1 MVASSRTR
9 SGSRVDAKD
18 PTDYF
23 FFLVSF
29 LVVIIFAIAPLYLT
43 VFAKLN
49 PTDSISLVS
58 FENQL
63 DSFAKVIVP
72 LVIFGVFL
80 GIFWNRNR
88 VVKNTD
94 FTLTW
99 AGSKNEP
106 EIDFAPIDCCFVCS
120 LFGGAIFRVG
130 VCLFM
135 SESFFSLYKHFPE

>member
-72 LVIFGVFL
+72 LVIFGAFL
-80 GIFWNRNR
+80 GYLGTEIE
-88 VVKNTD
+88 
-94 FTLTW
+94 L
-99 AGSKNEP
+99 SKTQT
-106 EIDFAPIDCCFVCS
+106 IR
-120 LFGGAIFRVG
+120 LFGQNIRMKQKLTLHLSTV
-130 VCLFM
+130 VLFVAFLV
-135 SESFFSLYKHFPE
+135 ELYFVWVYVYL

>member
-72 LVIFGVFL
+72 LVIFGALL
-80 GIFWNRNR
+80 GYLGTEIE
-88 VVKNTD
+88 
-94 FTLTW
+94 L
-99 AGSKNEP
+99 SKTQT
-106 EIDFAPIDCCFVCS
+106 IR
-120 LFGGAIFRVG
+120 LFGQKIRMRQKLTLHLSTV
-130 VCLFM
+130 VLFVAFLV
-135 SESFFSLYKHFPE
+135 ELYFVWVYVYL

>member
-1 MVASSRTR
+1 MVAPPRTR

-49 PTDSISLVS
+49 PTNSISLVS

-63 DSFAKVIVP
+63 DSFAKVIVS
-72 LVIFGVFL
+72 LVIFGAFL
-80 GIFWNRNR
+80 GYLGTEIELSKTQTIRLFSQKIRMR
-88 VVKNTD
+88 QKLTLHLSTVV
-94 FTLTW
+94 L
-99 AGSKNEP
+99 
-106 EIDFAPIDCCFVCS
+106 FVAF
-120 LFGGAIFRVG
+120 LV
-130 VCLFM
+130 
-135 SESFFSLYKHFPE
+135 ELYFVWVYVYL

>member
-63 DSFAKVIVP
+63 DSFAKIIVP
-72 LVIFGVFL
+72 LVIFGAFL
-80 GIFWNRNR
+80 GYLGTEIE
-88 VVKNTD
+88 
-94 FTLTW
+94 L
-99 AGSKNEP
+99 SKTQT
-106 EIDFAPIDCCFVCS
+106 IR
-120 LFGGAIFRVG
+120 LFGQKIRMRQKLTLHLSTV
-130 VCLFM
+130 VLFVAFLV
-135 SESFFSLYKHFPE
+135 ELYFVWVYVYL

>member
-72 LVIFGVFL
+72 LVIFGAFL
-80 GIFWNRNR
+80 GYLGTEIE
-88 VVKNTD
+88 
-94 FTLTW
+94 L
-99 AGSKNEP
+99 SKTQT
-106 EIDFAPIDCCFVCS
+106 IR
-120 LFGGAIFRVG
+120 LFGQNIRMKQKLTLHLSTV
-130 VCLFM
+130 VLFVAFLV
-135 SESFFSLYKHFPE
+135 ELYFVWLYVYL